1 MKITTLQ
8 LNFTVGDI
16 SGNMKKIAEK
26 YWEAC
31 SRGADMVVATEL
43 ALFGYPPK
51 DMLLQDEYLKK
62 HDHYLGL
69 LREQVGETA
78 LVVGIVERNEN
89 KGKALFNS
97 AAVIQNGRIIHT
109 RRKTLLPTY
118 DVFDEARYFEPNNE
132 KPLIFNYKGKRFAVL
147 LCEDIWGGLD
157 GSRDGKLY
165 RRDPVEE
172 LSAEAIDV
180 LIVIN
185 GSPYSV
191 GKGDIRFRLVSGV
204 AKKLGC
210 AIVYANQVGGND
222 DLVFDGRSF
231 AVNKEGECISFSGTF
246 TEKTAE
252 VDIEKGRKTSYPSDD
267 GSIANLYRALA
278 LGTKDYVNKSD
289 FPKALVALSGGID
302 SAVTAAIAVDALG
315 ADRVVGVSMP
325 SKYSS
330 KGSVDDA
337 ESLAKNLGMEF
348 RVMPISD
355 VFSQYEKTFKDVGV
369 PLGGVAEE
377 NIQARIRGNYI
388 MYLSNTL
395 GYVVLAT
402 GNKSEISVGFCT
414 LYGDTA
420 GGFAVISDVYKT
432 VVYKL
437 AEYINRDLEIIPL
450 NTIKKPPSAE
460 LRPGQEDEDYLPP
473 YGILDGILRAYIE
486 KRKGLSEIVAL
497 GFNEEVVKW
506 VLSKV
511 NRNEYKR
518 RQMAPGVK
526 ITPIAFGSGRRF
538 PIVAKF
544 P

>member
-16 SGNMKKIAEK
+16 AGNTKKIAEK
-26 YWEAC
+26 YREAC
-31 SRGADMVVATEL
+31 SRGAELVVATEL

-51 DMLLQDEYLKK
+51 DMLLQGEYLKK
-62 HDHYLGL
+62 HDQHLNL
-69 LREQVGETA
+69 LREQIGETP
-78 LVVGIVERNEN
+78 LVVGIVEKNEN
-89 KGKALFNS
+89 GGKALFNS
-97 AAVIQNGRIIHT
+97 AAVIQNGKIIHT
-109 RRKTLLPTY
+109 QRKTLLPTY
-118 DVFDEARYFEPNNE
+118 DVFDEGRYFEPNDE
-132 KPLIFNYKGKRFAVL
+132 KLSAFNYRGKRIAVL
-147 LCEDIWGGLD
+147 VCEDIWGGAE
-157 GSRDGKLY
+157 GSRGGKLY

-172 LSAEAIDV
+172 LKSENLDA

-185 GSPYSV
+185 GSPYSL
-191 GKGDIRFRLVSGV
+191 GKGDMRFRLVSGV
-204 AKKLGC
+204 AKELGC
-210 AIVYANQVGGND
+210 AVVYANQVGGND

-231 AVNKEGECISFSGTF
+231 AVNKKGECVGFSGAF
-246 TEKTAE
+246 AESAAE
-252 VDIEKGRKTSYPSDD
+252 VDIENGEKVLYPSDKD
-267 GSIANLYRALA
+267 SIADLYRALV
-278 LGTKDYVNKSD
+278 LGTKDYVDKSN
-289 FPKALVALSGGID
+289 FPKALIALSGGID
-302 SAVTAAIAVDALG
+302 SAVTAAIAIDALG

-330 KGSVDDA
+330 EGSVEDA

-348 RVMPISD
+348 RVMSIAE
-355 VFSQYEKTFKDVGV
+355 VFSQYEKTFKEAGV
-369 PLGGVAEE
+369 PLAGVAEE

-395 GYVVLAT
+395 GYVVLTT

-432 VVYKL
+432 LVYEL
-437 AEYINRDLEIIPL
+437 AKYINRDSEIIPL
-450 NTIKKPPSAE
+450 NTVTKPPSAE

-473 YGILDGILRAYIE
+473 YDILDGILKAYIE
-486 KRKGLSEIVAL
+486 ERKSPGEIAAL
-497 GFNEEVVKW
+497 GFDEETVRW

-511 NRNEYKR
+511 NGNEYKR

-538 PIVAKF
+538 PIIAKF
-544 P
+544 L